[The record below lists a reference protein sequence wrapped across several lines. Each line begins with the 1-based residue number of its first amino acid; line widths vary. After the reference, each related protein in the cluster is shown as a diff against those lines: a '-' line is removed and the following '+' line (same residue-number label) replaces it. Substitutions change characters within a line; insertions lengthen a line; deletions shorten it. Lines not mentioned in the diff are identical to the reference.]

1 VAEWVEISTLDMR
14 YEGYRVRDPHF
25 EEALLCSI
33 RLRGIETPLSGM
45 DIAGRQV
52 LLDGFKRCRCAR
64 KLEIPMV
71 PYEVIADD
79 ERTGLLHL
87 LKPRKKR
94 RSCALEEAGFVRLL
108 IEECGMSDAE
118 VACALGRSRGWVSM
132 RTRMLL
138 EITEGVAREV
148 YRGRFPA
155 YSYTYVLRRFI
166 RMNGVDAE
174 AIESFVRAVSGR
186 GLTHRQIERLG
197 HAWFEGPV
205 AMRGEIEAGN
215 LSFVLGCMERAVA
228 DGTSERERSCLSGM
242 QRVLD
247 GFGHLETMSRVG
259 SLSSPSFRAQA
270 HILLTKILARVG
282 AFVHAM
288 RRFHDRC
295 GEEEERVPAAPERH
309 GKAGDCAAP
318 GAGSE
323 DGAGDHQSRR
333 RSPEDEAERPDRDP
347 GG

>member
-1 VAEWVEISTLDMR
+1 
-14 YEGYRVRDPHF
+14 VRDPRL
-25 EEALLCSI
+25 EEALLSNI
-33 RLRGIETPLSGM
+33 RLRGIEAPLSGM
-45 DIAGRQV
+45 DVEGCRI

-64 KLEIPMV
+64 KLEIQTV

-87 LKPRKKR
+87 LQRKKMR

-108 IEECGMSDAE
+108 IEACGMSDVE

-132 RTRMLL
+132 RTRMLR
-138 EITEGVAREV
+138 EITDGVAREI

-166 RMNGVDAE
+166 RMNGVDSE

-186 GLTHRQIERLG
+186 RLTHRQIARLG
-197 HAWFEGPV
+197 HAYFEGP
-205 AMRGEIEAGN
+205 ASMRGEIEAGN
-215 LSFVLGCMERAVA
+215 LALVLGCMERAIA
-228 DGTSERERSCLSGM
+228 DGISERERSCLLGM
-242 QRVLD
+242 ERLLE
-247 GFGHLETMSRVG
+247 GYGRLETMSHEA

-282 AFVHAM
+282 AFTEAM

-295 GEEEERVPAAPERH
+295 GEEEKRISSAPERD
-309 GKAGDCAAP
+309 GEAGDCAAP
-318 GAGSE
+318 GTGSE
-323 DGAGDHQSRR
+323 DGAGDHQGGGRG
-333 RSPEDEAERPDRDP
+333 PEDEAKRPDRAS
-347 GG
+347 GR